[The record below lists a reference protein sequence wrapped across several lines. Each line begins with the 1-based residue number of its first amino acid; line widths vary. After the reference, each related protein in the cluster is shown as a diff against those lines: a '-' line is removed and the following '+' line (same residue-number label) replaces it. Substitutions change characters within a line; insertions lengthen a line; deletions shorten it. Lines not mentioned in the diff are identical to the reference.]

1 MLQVKLVKKAPAK
14 VDVSARLVSVEGLS
28 DTGHDKRQLAR
39 LGFEAKTAQTLTLA
53 GADGAVEVL
62 VGLGKTAELNADVV
76 RRAGAA
82 LVRASGTN
90 KTASVDLTAVAS
102 VGAAAAAQAL
112 TEGLILGAYR
122 FGTYKGEQPSTL
134 TTVSVVRTGGADEA
148 KGVRRGTVIADA
160 VCFARDLVNE
170 PGGSLTATEFANRGA
185 ARAKAAGLKVRI
197 LGPKEIKAARLAGL
211 LAVNQG
217 SVEEPRLLEL
227 TYSPSNPVAS
237 VAFVGKG
244 LTFDSGGLSLKPAE
258 AMMSMKNDMGGG
270 AAAIAAACALP
281 GLAPRVKVTT
291 YVPMTD
297 NMTGGAAIRPGDIYK
312 ARNDVTVE
320 VLNTDAEGRLILGDV
335 LVMASEAKP
344 DAIIDLATLT
354 GACLVALGDRYAGV
368 LGNDQPLID
377 HVRAAAAT
385 AGERVWP
392 LPLAKE
398 YLPLI
403 ESNIADVKNI
413 ASGRWG
419 GTITAALFLE
429 KFVGEGIPWVHIDLA
444 GPAFNEGGPWD
455 VTPKGGTGFG
465 VATLIALIESMA
477 ATKK

>member
-1 MLQVKLVKKAPAK
+1 MLNVKLVKKRPAK
-14 VDVSARLVSVEGLS
+14 VDVSAQLVSLEGLA
-28 DTGHDKRQLAR
+28 DTGHDPRQLAR
-39 LGFEAKTAQTLTLA
+39 LGFEAKVAQTLTLPA
-53 GADGAVEVL
+53 PDGGVELLVGVGPRDELGADII
-62 VGLGKTAELNADVV
+62 

-90 KTASVDLTAVAS
+90 KTATVDLGPVAAP
-102 VGAAAAAQAL
+102 GAAQAL
-112 TEGLILGAYR
+112 TEGLILGSYR
-122 FGTYKGEQPSTL
+122 FGTYKGDQPVTL
-134 TTVSVVRTGGADEA
+134 TAVSVVGTGDADEVR
-148 KGVRRGTVIADA
+148 GVRRGTVIADA
-160 VCFARDLVNE
+160 ICFARDLVNE
-170 PGGSLTATEFANRGA
+170 PGGSLTPTEFANRGA
-185 ARAKAAGLKVRI
+185 ARARAAGLKARI

-217 SVEEPRLLEL
+217 SAEEPRLLEL
-227 TYSPSNPVAS
+227 TYSPPNPVAS

-244 LTFDSGGLSLKPAE
+244 VTFDSGGLSIKPADS
-258 AMMSMKNDMGGG
+258 MMTMKNDMGGG

-281 GLAPRVKVTT
+281 GLAPRVKVTA

-297 NMTGGAAIRPGDIYK
+297 NMTGGAAIRPGDIYQ
-312 ARNDVTVE
+312 ARNGLTVE
-320 VLNTDAEGRLILGDV
+320 VLNTDAEGRLVLSDV

-354 GACLVALGDRYAGV
+354 GACMVALGDRYAGV

-377 HVRAAAAT
+377 QVRAAAVM

-398 YLPLI
+398 YLPLL
-403 ESNIADVKNI
+403 ESNVADVKNI
-413 ASGRWG
+413 ASSRWG

-429 KFVGEGIPWVHIDLA
+429 KFVGNGIPWVHIDLA
-444 GPAFNEGGPWD
+444 GPAFNEGGEWD

-465 VATLIALIESMA
+465 VATLLAFVESVA
-477 ATKK
+477 DRKK